1 MFIFDDYTEP
11 YLIIIIGSFMFGYI
25 FTNTLL
31 NLKNA
36 INKKEKASIVPI
48 LVFFLISISLS
59 YIAVQYGNEEL
70 NKVKTRLEESSKT
83 LTIKTIEFQVTG
95 SGFTKD
101 FIIVNDK
108 YKINTDIALPKGTT
122 ITIQKHKS
130 EPYYRLVKYKIK

>member
-1 MFIFDDYTEP
+1 
-11 YLIIIIGSFMFGYI
+11 MFGYI

-70 NKVKTRLEESSKT
+70 NKVKTVY
-83 LTIKTIEFQVTG
+83 F
-95 SGFTKD
+95 
-101 FIIVNDK
+101 
-108 YKINTDIALPKGTT
+108 
-122 ITIQKHKS
+122 
-130 EPYYRLVKYKIK
+130 YYNCGILLI